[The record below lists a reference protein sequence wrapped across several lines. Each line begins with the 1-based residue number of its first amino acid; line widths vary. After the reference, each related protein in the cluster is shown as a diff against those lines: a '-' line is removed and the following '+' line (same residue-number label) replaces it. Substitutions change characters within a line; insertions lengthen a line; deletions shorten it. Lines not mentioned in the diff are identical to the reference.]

1 MNQQDPILQSFKI
14 KGVEFRN
21 RMMSTSHAPGYIE
34 DRLPKERYRLYHLEK
49 AKGGIGLTM
58 FGGSCTVSA
67 DSPSAF
73 GQIDLST
80 DEALP
85 WIQQLAQ
92 SVHNEGARIM
102 CQITHLGRRTAYD
115 VEHWLPPVAPSPVRE
130 RPHGTTPAKISL
142 TDIDRI
148 VKDYGDAALR
158 CAEAGLDGVE
168 LMAYGH
174 LIDQFWTP
182 AFNQRKDAF
191 GGDLDNRLAFVL
203 KVLKEI
209 KTRLGERDNFLVGIR
224 MTGDDQLSKHL
235 GIDGLDEHECLK
247 IAKRLES
254 TGHLD
259 FINIVGGHLTT
270 DMGLADCIPPM
281 GNPSAP
287 FLNLAGKIKQAVK
300 LPVVHATRITDAAT
314 ARYALSTGLVDLIG
328 MTRGHMADP
337 YIVKKIEAGEEDRIR
352 PCVGAGYCLDRLHAK
367 GEALCLHNP
376 ATGREGNLPQKIEL
390 LPKTGKRVV
399 VVGAGPAGLEAA
411 RVCATRGNSVIV
423 LEAGNE
429 VGGQL
434 LLAAKIERR
443 KELLSIIGWLKGEC
457 DHLGVEF
464 IYQCFAEPSDI
475 EQRNPDMVIIATGG
489 LPLLLELDQGS
500 ELLTGLWDVLSG
512 FVSPGNNVLLYDDN
526 GGHQAMSSG
535 EYLLENGAKSL
546 EIVSP
551 HRVIGREVGDVN
563 FPHYLRGLYQHDVRF
578 TPDWELKRVQKVS
591 DGLQVTLWNEY
602 SGTETLRK
610 VDQVIVENGTMAN
623 DELYQELTQQSN
635 NLGEVDFEGLKINK
649 PQLLNLNN
657 NGKFFLYRIGD
668 AWAQRN
674 VHAAIY
680 DALRLLKD
688 Y

>member
-1 MNQQDPILQSFKI
+1 MKSSDPILQPFKI

-21 RMMSTSHAPGYIE
+21 RMMSTAHAPGYVE
-34 DRLPKERYRLYHLEK
+34 DRMPKERYRLYHLEK

-58 FGGSCTVSA
+58 FGGSCTVSV

-85 WIQQLAQ
+85 WIKELAN
-92 SVHNEGARIM
+92 SVHSEGARIM

-115 VEHWLPPVAPSPVRE
+115 VEHWLPPVSPSPVRE
-130 RPHGTTPAKISL
+130 RPHGTTPAEISRS
-142 TDIDRI
+142 DIDRI

-158 CAEAGLDGVE
+158 CADAGLDGVE

-182 AFNQRKDAF
+182 AFNNRGDEF
-191 GGDLDNRLAFVL
+191 GGDLEGRLQFVL
-203 KVLKEI
+203 MVLEEVNA
-209 KTRLGERDNFLVGIR
+209 RLGSREDFLLGIR
-224 MTGDDQLSKHL
+224 MTGDDKLSSHL
-235 GIDGLDEHECLK
+235 GIDGLNQDDCLK
-247 IAKRLES
+247 IAIRLEE
-254 TGHLD
+254 TKQLD

-287 FLNLAGKIKQAVK
+287 FLNLAGKMKQALN
-300 LPVVHATRITDAAT
+300 LPVLHATRITDVAT
-314 ARYALSTGLVDLIG
+314 ARYALSSGLVDLIG

-337 YIVKKIEAGEEDRIR
+337 HIVRKIESGEEDRIR

-376 ATGREGNLPQKIEL
+376 ATGREGALPHMVQPSSASKN
-390 LPKTGKRVV
+390 RVV

-411 RVCATRGNSVIV
+411 RVCASRGHQVSV

-434 LLAAKIERR
+434 LLASKVARR

-464 IYQCFAEPSDI
+464 TYQCFAGPSDI
-475 EQRNPDMVIIATGG
+475 EQYNPDMVIIATGG
-489 LPLLLELDQGS
+489 LPLPLELTTGA

-512 FVSPGNNVLLYDDN
+512 YAQPANKVLLYDDN
-526 GGHQAMSSG
+526 GGHQAMSGG
-535 EYLLENGAKSL
+535 EYLFSNGTQTL

-563 FPHYLRGLYQHDVRF
+563 FPHYLRGLYQHDVRL
-578 TPDWELKRVQKVS
+578 TPDWELRAVS
-591 DGLQVTLWNEY
+591 KQPGGLEVTLWNEY
-602 SGTETLRK
+602 SSTETKRV

-623 DELYQELTQQSN
+623 DELYQQLLQKSK
-635 NLGEVDFEGLKINK
+635 NLGEVDFEGLKANR
-649 PQLLNLNN
+649 PELLDLNAE
-657 NGKFFLYRIGD
+657 GRYYLYRIGD

-674 VHAAIY
+674 VHAGIY